1 MIFPTLIFYLILM
14 RITTIYKFQ
23 KQLFLNN
30 IIKTKMNSFH
40 FLTRP
45 FETKHNTAPFSQIKL
60 DFYEP
65 AFKYNI
71 DAAKAEIEKIV
82 ASETEPNFEN
92 TVIALDFSGEALSRL
107 RSIFDNLNTAET
119 NDEMQKLAQKISPWF
134 SDFENDI
141 IFNEKLFA
149 KIKAVYDK
157 KDSLALST
165 EQLTLLTKK
174 YKAFT
179 RNGALLPEE
188 KKNRLREI
196 DREYDQLKLKF
207 DENVLAETNKYQLHI
222 LDELRL
228 KGLPETAKEAAGALA
243 KSKNLEGFVFTLN
256 FPSYIPFVTYV
267 EDRELRKEL
276 AVAYGRKGFQQNEHN
291 NVEVTKNIVK
301 LRQERAEILGYASHS
316 HYVLEERMAESPQ
329 KVFGFLKDLLEKA
342 KPAALRQLEE
352 LAKFA
357 RSANGLEQL
366 QKWDGAFYTEKLK
379 QKLFNI
385 DDELLRPYFQLE
397 SVISGAFEVAKR
409 LYGLSF
415 KQIYDIEVYHK
426 DVRTYE
432 VVNEQGEFVAVFY
445 ADFFPRAG
453 KKGGAW
459 MTSFKDQYYKDG
471 KDSRP
476 HISIVCNFTPPSE
489 TKPSLLNFGE
499 VTTLFHEFGHALHGM
514 LSNVHYAGTSGTNV
528 FWDFVELPSQLLENW
543 CYEAETLAIFA
554 KHYETGE
561 IIPQDYVEKIKETSN
576 FLEGMATMRQLSF
589 GFLDMAYHAGPVEI
603 SDIKDFEK
611 SAMES
616 CALYPDVPENLM
628 STSFSHIFAGGYSAG
643 YYSYKWAEV
652 LDADAFAYFKENG
665 IFNRQIADKFK
676 DNVLS
681 RGGSEHP
688 MTLYKRFR
696 GKEPTVDAL
705 LKRAGLL

>member
-1 MIFPTLIFYLILM
+1 M
-14 RITTIYKFQ
+14 RFTYIYKIQ
-23 KQLFLNN
+23 KQLFKNK
-30 IIKTKMNSFH
+30 IIKTKMTSFH

-60 DFYEP
+60 EFYEP
-65 AFKYNI
+65 AFKYNME
-71 DAAKAEIEKIV
+71 AAKDEIEKIV
-82 ASETEPNFEN
+82 SSEAEPNFEN
-92 TVIALDFSGEALSRL
+92 TVEALDFSGEALSRL
-107 RSIFDNLNTAET
+107 GSIFHNLNTAET
-119 NDEMQKLAQKISPWF
+119 NEEMQKLAQKISPILT
-134 SDFENDI
+134 DYENDI

-149 KIKAVYDK
+149 RIKAVYDK
-157 KDSLALST
+157 RDSLTLST
-165 EQLTLLTKK
+165 EQLTLLTKR
-174 YKAFT
+174 YKSFT
-179 RNGALLPEE
+179 RNGALLSEE

-196 DREYDQLKLKF
+196 DRDADQCKLKF

-222 LDELRL
+222 LDEARL
-228 KGLPETAKEAAGALA
+228 KGLPETAKEAARTLA
-243 KSKNLEGFVFTLN
+243 KSKDLEGFIFTLN
-256 FPSYIPFVTYV
+256 FPSYFPFVTYV
-267 EDRELRKEL
+267 EDRELRQEL
-276 AVAYGRKGFQQNEHN
+276 AIAYGRKGFQSNENN
-291 NVEVTKNIVK
+291 NVEITKKIVN

-316 HYVLEERMAESPQ
+316 HYVLEERMAESPE
-329 KVFGFLKDLLEKA
+329 KVYSFLKDLIEKA
-342 KPAALRQLEE
+342 RPAALHQFEE
-352 LAKFA
+352 LSEFA
-357 RSANGLEQL
+357 RSTNGIEQL
-366 QKWDGAFYTEKLK
+366 QKWDGAYYTEKLK
-379 QKLFNI
+379 QKRFNL

-397 SVISGAFEVAKR
+397 NVISGVFEVAKR

-415 KQIYDIEVYHK
+415 KHVNDIDVYHP

-432 VVNEQGEFVAVFY
+432 VTDENGDFVAVFY

-459 MTSFKDQYYKDG
+459 MTSYKEQSKRNG
-471 KDSRP
+471 IDSRP

-514 LSNVHYAGTSGTNV
+514 LSKVSYPGISGTNV
-528 FWDFVELPSQLLENW
+528 FWDFVELPSQMLENW

-554 KHYETGE
+554 KHFETGD
-561 IIPQDYVEKIKETSN
+561 IIPQEYVEKIKETSN
-576 FLEGMATMRQLSF
+576 FLEGMATLRQLSF
-589 GFLDMAYHAGPVEI
+589 GFLDMAYHSGPVKIE
-603 SDIKDFEK
+603 DIKSFEK
-611 SAMES
+611 SAMEG
-616 CALYPDVPENLM
+616 CALYPDVAENLM

-665 IFNRQIADKFK
+665 IFNRLVADKFRT
-676 DNVLS
+676 NVLS
-681 RGGSEHP
+681 KGGSEHP